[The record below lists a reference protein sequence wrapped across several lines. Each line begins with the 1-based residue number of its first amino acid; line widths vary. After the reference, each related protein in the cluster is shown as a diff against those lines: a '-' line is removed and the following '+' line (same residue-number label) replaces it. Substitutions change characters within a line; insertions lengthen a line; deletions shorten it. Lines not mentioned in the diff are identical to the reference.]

1 MKNFNI
7 LGVHWRIQLLG
18 GGGSRK
24 TNIDG
29 GLPKRGGLG
38 QFANL
43 MRGGLGKKEAGVFLR
58 GRVMPQCTLW
68 SSLPD
73 SLKLQLKRKKCILS
87 SFVEIL
93 AFLFL
98 Q

>member
-1 MKNFNI
+1 MELRMKNFK
-7 LGVHWRIQLLG
+7 GVHWRIQLLG

-43 MRGGLGKKEAGVFLR
+43 MRGGAWQERGRGVFER
-58 GRVMPQCTLW
+58 EGDAPMYTMIKPPR
-68 SSLPD
+68 
-73 SLKLQLKRKKCILS
+73 
-87 SFVEIL
+87 
-93 AFLFL
+93 
-98 Q
+98 